1 MSLSGTGSTPNTK
14 EQTAILIVGCGAMG
28 SGIAQV
34 AALAGHEVF
43 LFDAFESAAEKAR
56 ERIAHFLQ
64 RDVDKGRST
73 PEARE
78 AALKNLRI
86 AESLDTARS
95 VAFVFEAIREK
106 LEDKQSLF
114 ARLDALA
121 PPETLLLSNTSMIA
135 ISDIARNLQN
145 PQRLA
150 GCHFFNPVPRMALVE
165 IIGGEK
171 TARDTL
177 ENAANLMAS
186 WGKVP
191 VPAPD
196 TPGFI
201 VNRALVMLLN
211 EAAFLV
217 HEGSA
222 PEDVDKAMKLGCN
235 FPMGPLELTDLVGV
249 DVVYDCCVAMWRQ
262 FDERE
267 KYEPCVL
274 LKNMI
279 ESGNLGRKSGA
290 GFYDYSQPAKS
301 RA

>member
-1 MSLSGTGSTPNTK
+1 MSTPSTK
-14 EQTAILIVGCGAMG
+14 PAAPILVVGCGAMG

-34 AALAGHEVF
+34 AALSGHEVF
-43 LFDAFESAAEKAR
+43 LFDAFENAAEKAR

-73 PEARE
+73 PEARA
-78 AALKNLRI
+78 AALKNLRV
-86 AESLDTARS
+86 AESLETAKN

-106 LEDKQSLF
+106 LEDKQELF
-114 ARLDALA
+114 EKLDALA

-135 ISDIARNLQN
+135 ISDIAAKLKN

-171 TARDTL
+171 TARETL
-177 ENAANLMAS
+177 ETAANLMAS

-191 VPAPD
+191 IPAPD

-217 HEGSA
+217 EEGSA
-222 PEDVDKAMKLGCN
+222 PRDVDEAMKLGCN
-235 FPMGPLELTDLVGV
+235 FPMGPLELMDLVGV
-249 DVVYDCCVAMWRQ
+249 DVAYDCCVAMWRQ
-262 FDERE
+262 FDERD
-267 KYEPCVL
+267 KYAPCAL
-274 LKNMI
+274 LKSMT
-279 ESGNLGRKSGA
+279 ESGKLGRKSGA
-290 GFYDYSQPAKS
+290 GFYDYS
-301 RA
+301 